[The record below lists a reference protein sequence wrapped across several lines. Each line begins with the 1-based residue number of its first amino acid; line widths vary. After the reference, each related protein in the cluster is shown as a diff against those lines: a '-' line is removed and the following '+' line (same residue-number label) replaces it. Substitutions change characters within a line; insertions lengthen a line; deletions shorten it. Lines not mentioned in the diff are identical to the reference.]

1 MKTSIYGH
9 RGCKGTL
16 PENTLLGFKR
26 AIELG
31 VDGLEIDIHMTKDG
45 ELVVIHDE
53 TLDRTTNAEG
63 FIYEAS
69 LEEINKYS
77 TGIRFSGLQEYEEA
91 WNFERVPTL
100 QNVLDLIAPY
110 DLELNIE
117 LKTYAVP
124 YEGIE
129 ERVLETVKKYGGGR
143 KIVYSSFHLPTLIRL
158 KERDGSA
165 QTAWLLNEPVSR
177 PDDYM
182 KTFGFESLHLS
193 KDAFFSNETY
203 FHEWA
208 GQLRIW
214 TVNDPGE
221 ITKLVKAGVEAVI
234 TDFPERALTIR
245 DEQTAAV

>member
-53 TLDRTTNAEG
+53 TLDRTTNGEG
-63 FIYEAS
+63 FICEAS
-69 LEEINKYS
+69 IGEINMYS
-77 TGIRFSGLQEYEEA
+77 AGIRFSGLPGYEEA
-91 WNFERVPTL
+91 WNLERVPAL
-100 QNVLDLIAPY
+100 QNVLELLAPY
-110 DLELNIE
+110 KTELNIE
-117 LKTYAVP
+117 LKTYAIP

-129 ERVLETVKKYGGGR
+129 KRLLETVGKYGHDR

-158 KERDGSA
+158 KELDSSA
-165 QTAWLLNEPVSR
+165 ETAWLLNAPISL
-177 PDDYM
+177 PSDYM
-182 KTFGFESLHLS
+182 ETFGFESLHLS
-193 KDAFFSNETY
+193 KDVY
-203 FHEWA
+203 FAHEA
-208 GQLRIW
+208 QLKGIADRLRIW

-221 ITKLVKAGVEAVI
+221 IAKLAEAGVAAII

-245 DEQTAAV
+245 NDQTTAV